1 MRFRSTL
8 VLGAAAFALACAD
21 STAPRE
27 PSEQQPIQG
36 ARLIPGQYIVVY
48 RDKVADPLALTQ
60 RLLAARGV
68 TALYT
73 YDAALKGFAA
83 RLDDATVTQLR
94 QDPLIAYVEAD
105 QEYSIQVTQNMD
117 AAGDPWGLDRIDQ
130 TTLPL
135 SGTYT
140 YTATG
145 AGVRNYIID
154 TGIAT
159 AHSQFG
165 GRASNVYDA
174 FGGNGQDCH
183 GHGTHVAGT
192 VGATTWGIAK
202 QALLRG
208 VRVLNC
214 SGSGST
220 SGIIAGINWVRTNH
234 IKPAVANL
242 SLGGGFSSS
251 LNTAVNNLAA
261 AGVFVA
267 VAAGNSNANA
277 CNFSPSSASGV
288 FSTASSTRTDA
299 KSSFSNSGT
308 CVDGYAP
315 GSSIKS
321 TWLSGGT
328 NTISGTSMAS
338 PHVAGV
344 ATLYKSA
351 NGDASQATITN
362 WIIANASN
370 NVITGNPAGTPNRLL
385 NKRSL

>member
-1 MRFRSTL
+1 MRFRATT
-8 VLGAAAFALACAD
+8 VLLAALAFVAACSD

-27 PSEQQPIQG
+27 PSEPLQT
-36 ARLIPGQYIVVY
+36 ARVIPGQYIVVY
-48 RDKVADPLALTQ
+48 KDHVGDAINLTQ
-60 RLLAARGV
+60 RILGGRGI
-68 TALYT
+68 TPIHT

-83 RLDDATVTQLR
+83 RLSPAMLEQLR
-94 QDPLIAYVEAD
+94 NDPTVAYIEED
-105 QEYSIQVTQNMD
+105 QEYTIEVTQNMD
-117 AAGDPWGLDRIDQ
+117 ANGDPWGLDRIDQ
-130 TTLPL
+130 TNLPL
-135 SGTYT
+135 SRTYT

-145 AGVRNYIID
+145 SGVRNYIID
-154 TGIAT
+154 TGIST
-159 AHSQFG
+159 SHSQFS

-277 CNFSPSSASGV
+277 CNFSPASATGV

-299 KSSFSNSGT
+299 KSSFSNFGS

-338 PHVAGV
+338 PHIAGV

-351 NGDASQATITN
+351 NGDASQSTITT
-362 WIIANASN
+362 WIINNASN
-370 NVITGNPAGTPNRLL
+370 GVISGNPSGTPNRLV